1 MIVIDKN
8 LEHLV
13 AQYSVCEK
21 TLFDEFS
28 LKIQLGHTYY
38 EPKPLPV
45 SESIVYGSHP
55 SPSTVFSEQKEIQQ
69 NLVLKP
75 GEQVITCS
83 KHRYKIPLD
92 YFGLV
97 QTKGTLA
104 RLFVQVTCNDGQ
116 VEPGFDG
123 YITLE
128 IINMSPWTIEIPA
141 VSDIAQLY
149 LMKCSS
155 TASKPYHGRY
165 MDAAKEGPTLAVFR
179 K

>member
-1 MIVIDKN
+1 MIIIDKN

-28 LKIQLGHTYY
+28 LKIQLGYTYY
-38 EPKPLPV
+38 EPKTLPA
-45 SESIVYGSHP
+45 SGSIVYGSHP
-55 SPSTVFSEQKEIQQ
+55 DPSIVFSEQKEIRQ

-75 GEQVITCS
+75 GDKVITCS
-83 KHRYKIPLD
+83 KHQYKIPLD
-92 YFGLV
+92 YFGFV

-123 YITLE
+123 HITLE

-141 VSDIAQLY
+141 ISDIAQLY
-149 LMKCSS
+149 LIKCSS

-165 MDAAKEGPTLAVFR
+165 MKAAKEGPTLAVFR
-179 K
+179 N

>member
-13 AQYSVCEK
+13 AQCAICEK

-38 EPKPLPV
+38 EPKSLPA
-45 SESIVYGSHP
+45 SASIVYGSHP
-55 SPSTVFSEQKEIQQ
+55 APSTFFLEPKEIQQ
-69 NLVLKP
+69 NLVLKS

-123 YITLE
+123 YVTLE
-128 IINMSPWTIEIPA
+128 IVNMSPWTIEIPA

-149 LMKCSS
+149 LVKCSTS
-155 TASKPYHGRY
+155 ASELYHGRY
-165 MDAAKEGPTLAVFR
+165 MDAAKKGPTLAVFR

>member
-8 LEHLV
+8 LEHL
-13 AQYSVCEK
+13 AFQYSICDK
-21 TLFDEFS
+21 SLFDEFS
-28 LKIQLGHTYY
+28 LKIQLGHHYY
-38 EPKPLPV
+38 EPIRD
-45 SESIVYGSHP
+45 SAQEIVYMAHP
-55 SPSTVFSEQKEIQQ
+55 TPATLFSERKQIAQ
-69 NLVLKP
+69 NLELHP

-116 VEPGFDG
+116 VEPGFEG
-123 YITLE
+123 FITLE
-128 IINMSPWTIEIPA
+128 IVNLSPWTIKIPA
-141 VSDIAQLY
+141 GVDIAQMY
-149 LMKCSS
+149 LLKCSS
-155 TASKPYHGRY
+155 AASAPYHGRY
-165 MDAAKEGPTLAVFR
+165 VEEAKNGPTLAIFG